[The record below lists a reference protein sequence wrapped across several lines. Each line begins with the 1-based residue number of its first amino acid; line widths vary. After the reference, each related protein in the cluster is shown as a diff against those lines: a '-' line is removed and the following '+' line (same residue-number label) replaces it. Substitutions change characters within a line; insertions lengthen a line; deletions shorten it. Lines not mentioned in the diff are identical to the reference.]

1 MWGVALQCGK
11 RENKGDGQVDIVDG
25 ASRLIES
32 SDDLRLQLSFNTIL
46 RPDRVAAGFD
56 EITQRRI
63 RKPLVNIV

>member
-46 RPDRVAAGFD
+46 LPDRVASGFD
-56 EITQRRI
+56 
-63 RKPLVNIV
+63 